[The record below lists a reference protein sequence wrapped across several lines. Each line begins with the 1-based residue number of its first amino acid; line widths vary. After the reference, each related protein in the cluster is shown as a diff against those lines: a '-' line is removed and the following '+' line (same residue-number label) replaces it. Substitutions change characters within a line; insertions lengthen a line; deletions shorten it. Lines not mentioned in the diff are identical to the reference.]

1 MNTKIIGIFEEEK
14 LLITALKKISE
25 EKIDINEV
33 FTPYPVHEVFNIMK
47 LKSTIPITSF
57 LYALLGLVV
66 SYVFLYWTSVIDYP
80 LIYGGKPLHSI
91 PSFIIICFVS
101 MISVSVLLSVVT
113 FLIRTRLY
121 PGKKPVIH
129 DKRITDNAFIV
140 LIDKKLGMSPK
151 KITAINSILK
161 DNGAIEIFEK
171 HIEDK

>member
-14 LLITALKKISE
+14 LLITALKKINE
-25 EKIDINEV
+25 EKIEINEV

-47 LKSTIPITSF
+47 IKTTIPITTF
-57 LYALLGLVV
+57 LYALLGLVI
-66 SYVFLYWTSVIDYP
+66 SYVFLYWSSVIDYP

-101 MISVSVLLSVVT
+101 MISVAVLLSVIT

-129 DKRITDNAFIV
+129 DNRITDNAFIV
-140 LIDKKLGMSPK
+140 LIDKKPGMSPQNIK
-151 KITAINSILK
+151 TINSILK
-161 DNGAIEIFEK
+161 DNGAIEILEK
-171 HIEDK
+171 HNADK

>member
-25 EKIDINEV
+25 EKIEINEV
-33 FTPYPVHEVFNIMK
+33 FSPYPVHEVFNIMK
-47 LKSTIPITSF
+47 LKSTIPFTSL

-66 SYVFLYWTSVIDYP
+66 SYVYLYWTSVIDYP

-101 MISVSVLLSVVT
+101 MISVSVLLSVIT

-129 DKRITDNAFIV
+129 DNRITDNVFIV
-140 LIDKKLGMSPK
+140 LIDKKPGMSPQNIK
-151 KITAINSILK
+151 TINSILK
-161 DNGAIEIFEK
+161 DNGAIEILEK
-171 HIEDK
+171 HSEDK

>member
-1 MNTKIIGIFEEEK
+1 MNTKIIGIFEEEE
-14 LLITALKKISE
+14 LLLAALKKINE
-25 EKIDINEV
+25 EKIAIKEV

-47 LKSTIPITSF
+47 IKTTIPFTTF

-66 SYVFLYWTSVIDYP
+66 SYVFLYWSSVIDYP

-91 PSFIIICFVS
+91 PSFIIICFVT

-121 PGKKPVIH
+121 PGKKPVIL

-140 LIDKKLGMSPK
+140 LIDKEPGMSPQ
-151 KITAINSILK
+151 KIKIINSILK
-161 DNGAIEIFEK
+161 DNGAIEILEK
-171 HIEDK
+171 I